1 MTKILT
7 LSNVCALA
15 VLAALTAYVVLAGAD
30 FGGGVWDFLAAGPRK
45 NQQRELIARAIG
57 PIWEANHVWLILVV
71 VLLFTCFP
79 PVFALLMTYL
89 HVPLVLMLI
98 GIVLRGSAFAFRAY
112 DVKPSPTAKFWERVF
127 ASASVITPLILGM
140 CVGAIA
146 SGAVGAISG
155 RNGVY
160 ATFFAS
166 WLSPFPIACGV
177 LALTAFTFL
186 AAVYLTVDARD
197 PALREDF
204 RTRALYAAGAVFVVA
219 LGTLAVAHFF
229 APRLRQSLM
238 GNVWTAPLLF
248 ATGAAAALT
257 IVALWARRW
266 RIARMAAP
274 AEVALIL
281 WGWAGTQYPALV
293 PGRFTIAQAA
303 APEITLRLTLWALA
317 IGGTVLFPSLWYLF
331 RIFKSRSAAPA

>member
-1 MTKILT
+1 MTQIFT
-7 LSNVCALA
+7 LANVCALA
-15 VLAALTAYVVLAGAD
+15 VLVSLTAYVVLAGAD
-30 FGGGVWDFLAAGPRK
+30 FGGGVWDFLASGPRK
-45 NQQRELIARAIG
+45 DQQRELIARAIG

-112 DVKPSPTAKFWERVF
+112 DVKPSPTGEFWQRVF
-127 ASASVITPLILGM
+127 AIASVITPLILGM

-146 SGAVGAISG
+146 TGAIGAVSG
-155 RNGVY
+155 TDGVY
-160 ATFFAS
+160 ATFFAP

-204 RTRALYAAGAVFVVA
+204 RTRALYAAAAVFVVA
-219 LGTLAVAHFF
+219 LGALVVAHFF
-229 APRLRQSLM
+229 APGLRQSFM

-248 ATGAAAALT
+248 ATTLAAVVT
-257 IVALWARRW
+257 VVALWTRRW
-266 RIARMAAP
+266 RVARIAAP
-274 AEVALIL
+274 TEVALIL
-281 WGWAGTQYPALV
+281 WGWAAAQYPALV
-293 PGRFTIAQAA
+293 PGRFTIAEAA
-303 APEITLRLTLWALA
+303 APEITLRLTLWGLA
-317 IGGTVLFPSLWYLF
+317 VGGAVLFPSLWYLF
-331 RIFKSRSAAPA
+331 RIFKSRSAAPT